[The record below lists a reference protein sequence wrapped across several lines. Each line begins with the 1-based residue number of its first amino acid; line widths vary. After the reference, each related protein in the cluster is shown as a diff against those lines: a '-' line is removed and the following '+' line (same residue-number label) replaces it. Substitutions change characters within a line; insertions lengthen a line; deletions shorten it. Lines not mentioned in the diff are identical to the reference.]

1 MTGAGTAQPGAGREL
16 RSVEEIAALTGGDT
30 LVLWAAQGLERG
42 GRAWAGEDAVISA
55 APAISTRDRAAVW
68 ARSPQAAAAL
78 AREVLPQLPRS
89 FRPFGDRP
97 VIEAVAAAVP
107 GLEVVGRF
115 GWMDARETAPPEA
128 PAEWL
133 TDVDAEAVSG
143 ILDRAY
149 PISYA
154 RPGVTGVTHWAGIR
168 DDAGRL
174 LAVGALAWPSPQV
187 SLLSGIAVD
196 PSARGKG
203 LALPLCATL
212 AHAALA
218 THDAVAL
225 MVEDANTSARRVYER
240 LGLHHRPVAAA
251 AFA

>member
-1 MTGAGTAQPGAGREL
+1 
-16 RSVEEIAALTGGDT
+16 
-30 LVLWAAQGLERG
+30 
-42 GRAWAGEDAVISA
+42 VISA
-55 APAISTRDRAAVW
+55 APSISARDRVAVS
-68 ARSPQAAAAL
+68 ARSPQAAVAL
-78 AREVLPQLPRS
+78 ARQVLPQLPRS

-115 GWMDARETAPPEA
+115 GWMDARETAPPEL

-133 TDVDAEAVSG
+133 TEETDAEAIQG

-149 PISYA
+149 PLSYA
-154 RPGVTGVTHWAGIR
+154 RPGVTGVTGWAGLR

-187 SLLSGIAVD
+187 ALLSGIAVD
-196 PSARGKG
+196 PPARGKG
-203 LALPLCATL
+203 LARPLCATL
-212 AHAALA
+212 AAAGLA
-218 THDAVAL
+218 GHDAVAL
-225 MVEDANTSARRVYER
+225 MVEDDNTPARRVYER
-240 LGLHHRPVAAA
+240 LGLRHRPVAAA

>member
-1 MTGAGTAQPGAGREL
+1 MKQPGRGREL
-16 RSVEEIAALTGGDT
+16 FSVDELASLTDGDALT
-30 LVLWAAQGLERG
+30 LWAAQGLLRG
-42 GRAWAGEDAVISA
+42 GRAWAGEDAVIA
-55 APAISTRDRAAVW
+55 ASPAISTRDRVAVW
-68 ARSPQAAAAL
+68 ARSPEAAAAL

-97 VIEAVAAAVP
+97 LIEAVAAAVP

-115 GWMDARETAPPEA
+115 GWMDARETAAHEL

-133 TDVDAEAVSG
+133 TDEADAEAIHG

-149 PISYA
+149 PLSYA
-154 RPGVTGVTHWAGIR
+154 RPGVTGVARWAGLR
-168 DDAGRL
+168 DDTGRL

-187 SLLSGIAVD
+187 ALLSGIAVD
-196 PSARGKG
+196 PPARGKG

-212 AHAALA
+212 AAAGLA
-218 THDAVAL
+218 GHELVAL
-225 MVEDANTSARRVYER
+225 MVEDDNTPARRVYER
-240 LGLHHRPVAAA
+240 LGLRHRPVAAA

>member
-1 MTGAGTAQPGAGREL
+1 MREL
-16 RSVEEIAALTGGDT
+16 FSVEELAVLTERDPLT
-30 LVLWAAQGLERG
+30 LWTAQGLLRG

-55 APAISTRDRAAVW
+55 APAISTRDRVGLW
-68 ARSPQAAAAL
+68 ARSPEAAVVL

-97 VIEAVAAAVP
+97 LVEAVAAAVP

-115 GWMDARETAPPEA
+115 GWMDARETAPPEL

-133 TDVDAEAVSG
+133 SESDESEAING

-149 PISYA
+149 PVSYA
-154 RPGVTGVTHWAGIR
+154 RPGLAGVTRWAGLR
-168 DDAGRL
+168 DDVGRL
-174 LAVGALAWPSPQV
+174 LAVGALAWSSPQV
-187 SLLSGIAVD
+187 VLLSGIAVD
-196 PSARGKG
+196 PPARGKG

-212 AHAALA
+212 ASAGLA
-218 THDAVAL
+218 EHGAVAL
-225 MVEDANTSARRVYER
+225 MVEDHNTPARRVYER
-240 LGLHHRPVAAA
+240 LGLRHRPVAAA